1 MARNDGQLSL
11 EVVFDS
17 SEGQSTSS
25 RPNAP
30 HRTLPRLSIGP
41 REAAEMLG
49 VSRDFFD
56 EHVKPELRIIRRGRK
71 MILIPVAELQRWVE
85 ESAARLRC

>member
-11 EVVFDS
+11 EVVFDG

-56 EHVKPELRIIRRGRK
+56 EHVKPELRIIRRGSK